1 MINGYCFSIRVANL
15 GIRGARRGG
24 LRGQPRNHLHAPSPR
39 RRQRATRG
47 FNGLVD
53 APDRAPDRDPDRD
66 SAADPRVAAY
76 LARLGRPDL
85 RGAPADRATL
95 VALHRAHVERVPY
108 ETLQIALGRPPAVD
122 ADSSV
127 ASVLRGQGG
136 YCFHLNGAFAWLLSR
151 LGYAVQHHRA
161 GVQGA
166 RAAEPVG
173 ADGNHLALT
182 VDLAGQP
189 WLVDVGL
196 GSALH
201 DPVPLVPGRYR
212 QGPFDYGVRPS
223 DVVPGGWRFDHDLS
237 ADSFAGMDWEARGC
251 TLAEATT
258 RHTELSTSPDSMFV
272 TVLAVQRRDA
282 HGVDLLRSV
291 SLMRIDA
298 AGRRERVLESPA
310 DFEGVLRGV
319 FGLDLT
325 GMPDEQLAAVWRQ
338 QADRYAA
345 YQAKKTARA

>member
-1 MINGYCFSIRVANL
+1 M
-15 GIRGARRGG
+15 
-24 LRGQPRNHLHAPSPR
+24 PAP
-39 RRQRATRG
+39 T
-47 FNGLVD
+47 
-53 APDRAPDRDPDRD
+53 PD
-66 SAADPRVAAY
+66 ADPRVAAY
-76 LARLGRPDL
+76 LARLGRLDL

-122 ADSSV
+122 TDAAV
-127 ASVLRGQGG
+127 ASVLRGHGG
-136 YCFHLNGAFAWLLSR
+136 YCFHLNGAFAWLLDC
-151 LGYAVQHHRA
+151 LGYAVHHHRA

-182 VDLAGQP
+182 VDIAGQP

-201 DPVPLVPGRYR
+201 EPVPLVPGRYR
-212 QGPFDYGVRPS
+212 QGPFGYVLRRS
-223 DVVPGGWRFDHDLS
+223 DVVPGGWRFDHDLT
-237 ADSFAGMDWEARGC
+237 ADSFAGMDWDASPC
-251 TLAEATT
+251 TLAEATA

-272 TVLAVQRRDA
+272 KVLAVQRRDA

-291 SLMRIDA
+291 SLTRIDA
-298 AGRRERVLESPA
+298 AGRRERVLESPDDLA
-310 DFEGVLRGV
+310 GVLQGV
-319 FGLDLT
+319 FGLDPT
-325 GMPDEQLAAVWRQ
+325 GMPRDQLAAVWRQ